1 MPIIESSI
9 QRERLT
15 KVERAVRIPQISAYR
30 TAVKNF
36 EKAVAAGADNL
47 ESLYRKTSAA
57 IDKAESKSLI
67 KKNKAARDKARLY
80 KLLKS
85 ASSK

>member
-9 QRERLT
+9 QRERLN
-15 KVERAVRIPQISAYR
+15 KAERAVRAPQISAYR

-36 EKAVAAGADNL
+36 EKAAAGADNL
-47 ESLYRKTSAA
+47 QELFSKTSAA
-57 IDKAESKSLI
+57 IDKAETKNLI

-80 KLLKS
+80 KLLK
-85 ASSK
+85 AATSK

>member
-9 QRERLT
+9 QRERLN
-15 KVERAVRIPQISAYR
+15 KAERAVRAPQISAYR

-36 EKAVAAGADNL
+36 EKAAAAGADNL
-47 ESLYRKTSAA
+47 QELFSKTSAA
-57 IDKAESKSLI
+57 IDKAETKNLI

-80 KLLKS
+80 KLLK
-85 ASSK
+85 AATSK

>member
-15 KVERAVRIPQISAYR
+15 RAQRENRAPQISAYR

-36 EKAVAAGADNL
+36 EKAAAAGKDNL
-47 ESLYRKTSAA
+47 NELYQKTSSV
-57 IDKAESKSLI
+57 IDKAQSKNLI
-67 KKNKAARDKARLY
+67 KKNKASRDKARLHR
-80 KLLKS
+80 LLAS
-85 ASSK
+85 ANAK